1 MGRLI
6 SALLG
11 GDSLTNCN
19 TVYIERVKNAKNANC
34 GKCGKCGK
42 CSKTLI
48 LRMGTTQLLISTD

>member
-19 TVYIERVKNAKNANC
+19 TVYIERDKNAKNDKC
-34 GKCGKCGK
+34 VKCVKCGKCV
-42 CSKTLI
+42 KTLN
-48 LRMGTTQLLISTD
+48 LAHG

>member
-42 CSKTLI
+42 TLI
-48 LRMGTTQLLISTD
+48 LRMGTTQLLTSTD